1 MFLCIPIILPCC
13 RPVSTYTAITSWCL
27 QSACCKGFAKSILF
41 FFVQTAS
48 MDFGIVI
55 CPHRHNLLCLSVSSV
70 YDFDFPSFFAG
81 KKIGSPPI
89 SISSFRL
96 LVYCLVFSGVG
107 LPASKHSE
115 AGNDW
120 KMTVDDSWNC
130 TPIWFMA
137 MSVWGFPLRTL
148 VRGCRSKGRP
158 QSTNLKPG
166 DLAAFK
172 SRPLPSLYLGALQF
186 VRDVAWMLEALPEEN
201 KQGFKKDSLNELNSI

>member
-1 MFLCIPIILPCC
+1 
-13 RPVSTYTAITSWCL
+13 
-27 QSACCKGFAKSILF
+27 
-41 FFVQTAS
+41 

-55 CPHRHNLLCLSVSSV
+55 CAHCHNLLCLSGSCV

-96 LVYCLVFSGVG
+96 LVYCLVFSRVG

-120 KMTVDDSWNC
+120 KMTVDDSWEC
-130 TPIWFMA
+130 TPICFMA
-137 MSVWGFPLRTL
+137 MSVWVFPLRTL

-158 QSTNLKPG
+158 KSTNEIRDLVTLQLSNQGLCLHFILELCSLWETSLECLK
-166 DLAAFK
+166 LFLRK
-172 SRPLPSLYLGALQF
+172 TNRVSRRILFMSRILD
-186 VRDVAWMLEALPEEN
+186 R
-201 KQGFKKDSLNELNSI
+201 K